1 MFGMRQPMIG
11 NCRTTVGGIAL
22 VKGEIRDFALRA
34 RKGLMEQVARRAEML
49 GVIRDGPGAGAVAVE
64 NQPGFRAAYDKPL
77 VKRSGK
83 GF

>member
-49 GVIRDGPGAGAVAVE
+49 DVTRDGPGAGVA
-64 NQPGFRAAYDKPL
+64 A
-77 VKRSGK
+77 
-83 GF
+83 